1 MESVLAL
8 VEMHVPIA
16 PGIKMHLGLWA
27 LILMHL
33 ICTRAPPNA
42 GERGYLQYESNIHF
56 GELKSYPTTYASLQK
71 KHIFK
76 S

>member
-27 LILMHL
+27 WGAIQSSHEKSHEQGK
-33 ICTRAPPNA
+33 RNENVFEAS
-42 GERGYLQYESNIHF
+42 RGAAKYDRPDMGSHMGI
-56 GELKSYPTTYASLQK
+56 S
-71 KHIFK
+71 
-76 S
+76 